1 MCLQA
6 CRTTSNTTADCP
18 LIRTYQISQTGATM
32 DGSLIAVTILLKL
45 TIKAIQ
51 QNLKLFNRIN
61 KKIKQQTLYAKQ
73 NMLQQ

>member
-1 MCLQA
+1 
-6 CRTTSNTTADCP
+6 
-18 LIRTYQISQTGATM
+18 M